1 MGRLEAR
8 LLQMAI
14 TMTFSLMLLM
24 SSLLGTVSAAGSQLA
39 LQHAE
44 AIHSS
49 SASILSQLQA
59 NPSAEDI
66 PALQQQLQMQM
77 AQLQQLSGVLQQQQV
92 KEQQLSPLSM
102 LQTSEK
108 KSEKDVAATEMWIHA
123 TRAYA
128 DWVVVWACW
137 VWLSTTP
144 AELILAR
151 TSDTVEKFRLT
162 YKKTT
167 VMGIVWGLML
177 FNWGGFQAEL
187 FEMYLIRRE
196 AEHAAHAAHGT
207 TNLHAEGGHAE
218 EHGEHGKEHKEEH
231 GKEHKEEHKQQAHK
245 QQEHKQQ
252 EHNEKHASSLQ
263 LANEPAHGAKG
274 GEEKLAVFAKLDLG
288 IRPWNWAAQ
297 YFEHVAVNLEFS
309 WISAKLTI
317 SLARV
322 AAAHKTKD
330 KHLIEH
336 AIDEAVEDWIESSR
350 SGVCRWLCI
359 LKVRCTATMI
369 SRPWRKL
376 ELRPSRTPL
385 HMAMLLSTDHLS
397 TSSRSVGPSSLW
409 RPSSRRLAPSQQE
422 PRRSIKALDGHAQQ
436 HTDTV
441 DSMRFSLV

>member
-1 MGRLEAR
+1 
-8 LLQMAI
+8 
-14 TMTFSLMLLM
+14 
-24 SSLLGTVSAAGSQLA
+24 

-66 PALQQQLQMQM
+66 PALQQQLQTQM
-77 AQLQQLSGVLQQQQV
+77 AQLQQLSGVLQQQQA
-92 KEQQLSPLSM
+92 KEQQPNAVSM

-108 KSEKDVAATEMWIHA
+108 KSEEKGVVATEMWIHA

-144 AELILAR
+144 AELYLAR

-231 GKEHKEEHKQQAHK
+231 GKEHKEEHKEEHK

-252 EHNEKHASSLQ
+252 EHKQQEHKEKHASFLQ
-263 LANEPAHGAKG
+263 LANEPAHGAEKG

-336 AIDEAVEDWIESSR
+336 ATDEAVEDWIEFQQIWGMSVALHSQCEMH
-350 SGVCRWLCI
+350 SYHDFKTLEEAGV
-359 LKVRCTATMI
+359 KTFKDSVAYGYAPFNG
-369 SRPWRKL
+369 S
-376 ELRPSRTPL
+376 PL
-385 HMAMLLSTDHLS
+385 YFFPI
-397 TSSRSVGPSSLW
+397 RGPFKPVEAIFKKIGSK
-409 RPSSRRLAPSQQE
+409 PAGTKKE
-422 PRRSIKALDGHAQQ
+422 H
-436 HTDTV
+436 
-441 DSMRFSLV
+441 

>member
-108 KSEKDVAATEMWIHA
+108 KSEEGVAATEMWIHA

-137 VWLSTTP
+137 VWLSTAP
-144 AELILAR
+144 AELYLAR
-151 TSDTVEKFRLT
+151 TSDTIEKFRLT
-162 YKKTT
+162 YKKTN

-177 FNWGGFQAEL
+177 FNWGGFQSEL

-196 AEHAAHAAHGT
+196 ADHAAHT

-218 EHGEHGKEHKEEH
+218 EHG
-231 GKEHKEEHKQQAHK
+231 KEHKEEHKK
-245 QQEHKQQ
+245 EHKE
-252 EHNEKHASSLQ
+252 EHKKEHKEKHASFLQ
-263 LANEPAHGAKG
+263 LANEPAHGAEAKAA
-274 GEEKLAVFAKLDLG
+274 EEKLAVYAKLDLG
-288 IRPWNWAAQ
+288 IRPWNWASQ

-336 AIDEAVEDWIESSR
+336 ATDEAVEDWVEFQMIWGMSVALHSQCEMHAYHDFKTLEEA
-350 SGVCRWLCI
+350 GV
-359 LKVRCTATMI
+359 KTFKDSVAYGYAPFNG
-369 SRPWRKL
+369 S
-376 ELRPSRTPL
+376 PL
-385 HMAMLLSTDHLS
+385 YFFPI
-397 TSSRSVGPSSLW
+397 RGPFKPVEAIFKKIGSK
-409 RPSSRRLAPSQQE
+409 PAGTKKE
-422 PRRSIKALDGHAQQ
+422 H
-436 HTDTV
+436 
-441 DSMRFSLV
+441 